1 MSNDLNICT
10 MFICNLIHKIGM
22 KFTVLATTEK
32 QNWKMQ
38 THCESNKM
46 PPLFNKLTHAVVV
59 PTSFTVLYSLF
70 VGYFPPSNIAESK
83 LPINKL
89 FGLFHSIINLIV
101 KTHTKNYTHKMHES
115 NLHKTIISIMVDI
128 FGGYSFWMC
137 DTENINATIA
147 IAASFFSFP

>member
-1 MSNDLNICT
+1 
-10 MFICNLIHKIGM
+10 
-22 KFTVLATTEK
+22 
-32 QNWKMQ
+32 MQ

-46 PPLFNKLTHAVVV
+46 PPLFNKLTHAVVI

-89 FGLFHSIINLIV
+89 LGLFHSIINLIV
-101 KTHTKNYTHKMHES
+101 KTHTKNYTQKMHES

-128 FGGYSFWMC
+128 FGGYSF
-137 DTENINATIA
+137 
-147 IAASFFSFP
+147 